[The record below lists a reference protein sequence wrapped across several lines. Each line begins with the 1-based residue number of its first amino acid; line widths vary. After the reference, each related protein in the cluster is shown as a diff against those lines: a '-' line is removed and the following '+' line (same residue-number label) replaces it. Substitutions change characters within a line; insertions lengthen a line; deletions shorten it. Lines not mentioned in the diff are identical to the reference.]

1 MSKMETTEC
10 FFRLMTLKKLMV
22 SRKTMMCSPATN
34 FLKNRLHTTIVTK
47 MGTRIFL
54 HMRKRGNM
62 STRMM
67 TTSMCSTCWDRK
79 SSLPNNFLSLSLSYQ
94 SHILFSPLTGV
105 LTSFQAL
112 RQGWTLITLLTDN
125 KSFKNETTTDSNAR
139 AHTHT
144 HVHIYIYVYTKN

>member
-67 TTSMCSTCWDRK
+67 TTSMCSTCWDR
-79 SSLPNNFLSLSLSYQ
+79 
-94 SHILFSPLTGV
+94 V